1 MRVPVDRTAAFRRW
15 FRPLAIAL
23 VAIACAALPS
33 GTSLLLHAAGMAAQ
47 ETDTDGD
54 TMPDAWEDFFGL
66 DPDDAAD
73 ATGDPDSDGR
83 TNAQEFA
90 ARRHPLGHHV
100 RYFAEGSTGYFDTSV
115 AVLNLS
121 TTDTAHVAL
130 ALLSE
135 SGGVVSH
142 RFALAPRQRQSVS
155 INTVLGASGAV
166 AIIVESD
173 VAVAADRFMTWG
185 TSGIGASLDSGAS
198 APATTWYFAEGA
210 TGPFFLYY
218 LLQNPATT
226 PATVTVRYL
235 VEAGS
240 PVSRTLTL
248 PPQSRTTIFVNEH
261 DPALARA
268 SLGSIVTSDVPIFA
282 ERAMYLDGG
291 GTLGGGAASAGS
303 AQLSTQWYFG
313 EGATGPFFQAFL
325 AMLNPGTTA
334 ATATVT
340 YHLADGST
348 VSKPY
353 TVPAEGRRTVWF
365 NGEAA
370 TDPALAALA
379 NGPVWFTV
387 ESTQPILGERAMWWA
402 TWPWYEGHA
411 APGSTTTGVSW
422 AVPEGRNGGP
432 TFEQTYVLIGNT
444 SSTAGQ
450 VRVTLIPDTGAA
462 STRDLAIAAGQRLT
476 LNIGNLFGLTDARF
490 SVIVDSLGAPGVP
503 LAVDYARYRSVNGI
517 PFSGGGAAPAVL
529 VAPPGDA
536 APSVS
541 SSTPAANATSVAVDA
556 NLTVTFSEPV
566 NAGAGAFVLQCP
578 TGTPITLTTLTA
590 SPATTFTLDPPTD
603 LPISTACTLRIVASQ
618 VTDVDTTDPPDA
630 MAADVVVPFTTSACA
645 TITVSPAT
653 VPGGTVN
660 QPYGPVTFT
669 QTGGTAPITWSLTAG
684 TLPGGM
690 SLSAAGV
697 LAGTPTASGSF
708 IFTAT
713 VGDFNGCMGS
723 AQRTLSILSGPN
735 QAPSFTA
742 GPNQTSLEDAGPQAV
757 AWATGIS
764 PGPSPDE
771 SGQVVTFNVTGNN
784 PALFSIAPTISPAG
798 VLTYTAAPNAN
809 GTATITVA
817 LQDNGGTAGGGD
829 DTSAPQTFT
838 ISVTAVNDAPS
849 FLKGADPI
857 AVVEDS
863 GLTTLIGWA
872 TAISA
877 GPADETGQA
886 LTFNLTG
893 NTNAALFAVLPAI
906 DPSTGTLTFT
916 LQPNVSGTT
925 TLTWTLSDS
934 GGTANGGAN
943 TSAPQTVVINVGA
956 VNDPPAAVN
965 DAVTTSEDVVLTVP
979 PPGVL
984 ANDIDPDAGDTR
996 TVIAVNGLVA
1006 NLGTQITLA
1015 SGALLTV
1022 NADGSG
1028 TYDPTA
1034 VAAFQALATGQSA
1047 TDTFTYTMQDASAV
1061 PSTATVTV
1069 TITGVSDGPAI
1080 DLDAD
1085 DSSTATGADYQFT
1098 FTDGDP
1104 ARFVADATD
1113 ATITDVDSTAL
1124 STLTV
1129 TLTNLLDTGNETLD
1143 VDLTGFPNFAKTY
1156 DTTTDPTRGVLAIT
1170 TTTAQPI
1177 ADFQT
1182 LLRG

>member
-1 MRVPVDRTAAFRRW
+1 M
-15 FRPLAIAL
+15 
-23 VAIACAALPS
+23 
-33 GTSLLLHAAGMAAQ
+33 G
-47 ETDTDGD
+47 
-54 TMPDAWEDFFGL
+54 DFFGL

-90 ARRHPLGHHV
+90 ARRHPLGRHV

-142 RFALAPRQRQSVS
+142 RFTLAPRQRQSVS

-235 VEAGS
+235 VEGGS

-387 ESTQPILGERAMWWA
+387 DSTQPILGERAMWWA

-462 STRDLAIAAGQRLT
+462 STREMPIAAGQRLT
-476 LNIGNLFGLTDARF
+476 AQHRQ
-490 SVIVDSLGAPGVP
+490 
-503 LAVDYARYRSVNGI
+503 
-517 PFSGGGAAPAVL
+517 
-529 VAPPGDA
+529 
-536 APSVS
+536 
-541 SSTPAANATSVAVDA
+541 
-556 NLTVTFSEPV
+556 PV
-566 NAGAGAFVLQCP
+566 
-578 TGTPITLTTLTA
+578 
-590 SPATTFTLDPPTD
+590 
-603 LPISTACTLRIVASQ
+603 R
-618 VTDVDTTDPPDA
+618 
-630 MAADVVVPFTTSACA
+630 AD
-645 TITVSPAT
+645 
-653 VPGGTVN
+653 
-660 QPYGPVTFT
+660 
-669 QTGGTAPITWSLTAG
+669 
-684 TLPGGM
+684 
-690 SLSAAGV
+690 
-697 LAGTPTASGSF
+697 
-708 IFTAT
+708 
-713 VGDFNGCMGS
+713 
-723 AQRTLSILSGPN
+723 RR
-735 QAPSFTA
+735 
-742 GPNQTSLEDAGPQAV
+742 
-757 AWATGIS
+757 
-764 PGPSPDE
+764 
-771 SGQVVTFNVTGNN
+771 
-784 PALFSIAPTISPAG
+784 
-798 VLTYTAAPNAN
+798 
-809 GTATITVA
+809 A
-817 LQDNGGTAGGGD
+817 LQRHRRQ
-829 DTSAPQTFT
+829 PRRRR
-838 ISVTAVNDAPS
+838 PCR
-849 FLKGADPI
+849 
-857 AVVEDS
+857 
-863 GLTTLIGWA
+863 W
-872 TAISA
+872 
-877 GPADETGQA
+877 
-886 LTFNLTG
+886 
-893 NTNAALFAVLPAI
+893 
-906 DPSTGTLTFT
+906 PST
-916 LQPNVSGTT
+916 
-925 TLTWTLSDS
+925 
-934 GGTANGGAN
+934 
-943 TSAPQTVVINVGA
+943 
-956 VNDPPAAVN
+956 
-965 DAVTTSEDVVLTVP
+965 
-979 PPGVL
+979 
-984 ANDIDPDAGDTR
+984 
-996 TVIAVNGLVA
+996 
-1006 NLGTQITLA
+1006 
-1015 SGALLTV
+1015 
-1022 NADGSG
+1022 
-1028 TYDPTA
+1028 
-1034 VAAFQALATGQSA
+1034 
-1047 TDTFTYTMQDASAV
+1047 
-1061 PSTATVTV
+1061 
-1069 TITGVSDGPAI
+1069 
-1080 DLDAD
+1080 
-1085 DSSTATGADYQFT
+1085 
-1098 FTDGDP
+1098 
-1104 ARFVADATD
+1104 
-1113 ATITDVDSTAL
+1113 
-1124 STLTV
+1124 
-1129 TLTNLLDTGNETLD
+1129 
-1143 VDLTGFPNFAKTY
+1143 
-1156 DTTTDPTRGVLAIT
+1156 TRGI
-1170 TTTAQPI
+1170 
-1177 ADFQT
+1177 D
-1182 LLRG
+1182 R